1 MSKLIPNDVQ
11 FSTLESETI
20 LGGGVNPP
28 GTVIAFAGVNVPNGY
43 SLCDGGDLDKRTY
56 PKLFEAI
63 GYTYG
68 GSGNIFKKPDL
79 RGCFLRM
86 QDHSRGFDPNRQF
99 GSYQKG
105 SVAHNQFD
113 DNSDKSDFFI
123 VKNVGIG
130 TMQYDSIPHDSY
142 LPLREDQKIM
152 WYSLDLLL
160 KSIPGN
166 NYYGIGSMMAPVHDV
181 SNYTT
186 PSLVGYPQHLGS
198 FGNGNAGIGITRPH
212 NVSMNYIIKL

>member
-28 GTVIAFAGVNVPNGY
+28 GTVIAFAGVNVPSGY

-56 PKLFEAI
+56 SKLFEAI

-68 GSGNIFKKPDL
+68 GSGNTFKKPDL

-86 QDHSRGFDPNRQF
+86 QDHNRGFDPNRQF

-113 DNSDKSDFFI
+113 DNGDRSDMFI
-123 VKNVGIG
+123 VKNVGVN
-130 TMQYDSIPHDSY
+130 TMQYDNIPHDNY
-142 LPLREDQKIM
+142 LQLREDQKVV
-152 WYSLDLLL
+152 WYSLDLILQNT
-160 KSIPGN
+160 N
-166 NYYGIGSMMAPVHDV
+166 NLYYGIGSHMAPNNLI

>member
-28 GTVIAFAGVNVPNGY
+28 GTVIAFAGVNIPNGY

-86 QDHSRGFDPNRQF
+86 QDHNRGFDPNRQF

-113 DNSDKSDFFI
+113 DNGDRSDIFI
-123 VKNVGIG
+123 VKNAGVNL
-130 TMQYDSIPHDSY
+130 MQYDLIPHENY
-142 LPLREDQKIM
+142 LSLREDQKVV
-152 WYSLDLLL
+152 WYSLDHVLLRTNTQINGINGTNAIPDHSRINYIDP
-160 KSIPGN
+160 SIQSYPQYHGFYGN
-166 NYYGIGSMMAPVHDV
+166 NDSG
-181 SNYTT
+181 
-186 PSLVGYPQHLGS
+186 L
-198 FGNGNAGIGITRPH
+198 GITRPH

>member
-11 FSTLESETI
+11 FSSLESETI

-43 SLCDGGDLDKRTY
+43 SLCDGGDLDKNAY

-68 GSGNIFKKPDL
+68 GSGNTFKKPDL

-86 QDHSRGFDPNRQF
+86 QDHNRGFDPNRQF

-105 SVAHNQFD
+105 SVAHNQ
-113 DNSDKSDFFI
+113 
-123 VKNVGIG
+123 VGVN
-130 TMQYDSIPHDSY
+130 TMQYDGIPHDNY
-142 LPLREDQKIM
+142 LQLREDQKIV

-160 KSIPGN
+160 KSVPGN

-186 PSLVGYPQHLGS
+186 PSLVGYPQHLGP